1 MLSRVADACYW
12 IGRYLERAENVARF
26 ADVNQYLLADFPDG
40 DTQQWRPLVE
50 ITADEAMFEANYGEP
65 ARENVLRFL
74 TFDAHYPNSISACVQ
89 QARENA
95 RGIRDTITL
104 EMWEQINRC
113 HDMVESSS
121 IAHANGDIPYYFYA
135 RVKDAV
141 HLFHGIME
149 DTMSHGEAWQFCR
162 LGQYMERA
170 DKTSRLLDVKYFMLL
185 PSAEDVGTPF
195 DELHWAAVLR
205 SASALEMYRKKW
217 GLIRPDRIIEFL
229 LMDRVFPRS
238 VFHCLQ
244 QAQRCL
250 HMISNTPV
258 GSYTHDAEQRL
269 GALVARLS
277 YLHPA
282 DIVSGGLHEFIDAL
296 QEQMNDV
303 DRAIFDQ
310 YFAIRSAVAVPDSG
324 FNAQPQ
330 Q

>member
-26 ADVNQYLLADFPDG
+26 ADVNQYLLADFPEG
-40 DTQQWRPLVE
+40 DARQWRPLVE
-50 ITADEAMFEANYGEP
+50 ITGDDALFEATFGEP
-65 ARENVLRFL
+65 VRENVLRFL
-74 TFDAHYPNSISACVQ
+74 TFDTNYANSIAACVR

-113 HDMVESSS
+113 HDMVEHGSV
-121 IAHANGDIPYYFYA
+121 AHASGDIPYDFYA

-162 LGQYMERA
+162 LGQCLERA

-185 PSAEDVGTPF
+185 PSADDVGSPV

-229 LMDRVFPRS
+229 LLDRVFPRA
-238 VFHCLQ
+238 VLHCLQ
-244 QAQRCL
+244 HAQRCL
-250 HMISNTPV
+250 HAISRTPV
-258 GSYTHDAEQRL
+258 GSYSNESEQRL
-269 GALVARLS
+269 GSLVARLS
-277 YLHPA
+277 YQHPA
-282 DIVSGGLHEFIDAL
+282 DIVSGGLHEFLDGL

-310 YFAIRSAVAVPDSG
+310 YFAIRAGIAMPDNGLQIQS
-324 FNAQPQ
+324 Q